1 MVIIRLIRRI
11 RLIRLIGPIRLIRQ
25 KTEQDKFFTLNIIKP
40 LNMKKTALMAALMLL
55 TVVTTNAAKKIYKPW
70 DNGRLVVSENQR
82 YIVHENGKPFFW
94 LGNTAWLLPERLN
107 RDEVGFFLS
116 KDREA
121 GYNVEQIQVLNAIP
135 TFNIYG
141 QQANDATFDF
151 SKFTKPGVY
160 GYWDHLDFIV
170 DVAAANGIYIAM
182 DCIWGSQINNMDVK
196 KAAAYGK
203 FLGERYKNKPNIIWM
218 IGGDIMGDK
227 KPEVWDALARAIRK
241 ADNGHIMTF
250 HPRGRTTSAWWYN
263 DREWMDFNMFQSG
276 HRRYG
281 QRNGDGDY
289 TIKDNTEEDNWIYVD
304 MSFEK
309 KPLRP
314 VIDGEPSYED
324 IPQGLHDFSAPRW
337 MDYDV
342 RRYAYWAVF
351 AGAFGHTYGHNSVMQ
366 FIRPGLGASFGAE
379 KPWWEAMKDPGYN
392 QMKYLKRLMLA
403 FPFTERIGDQ
413 SIIAGQNGERY
424 DRVIA
429 TRGNDYML
437 VYNYSGKPMKIDLT
451 KISGAKKNVWWM
463 NPADGKLTYLGEYDS
478 KVTEFTYDAAY
489 LRGSDRVLI
498 AVDAAKSYIEKGATV
513 IPEAE

>member
-1 MVIIRLIRRI
+1 MKYQKLI
-11 RLIRLIGPIRLIRQ
+11 
-25 KTEQDKFFTLNIIKP
+25 
-40 LNMKKTALMAALMLL
+40 AAALMLL
-55 TVVTTNAAKKIYKPW
+55 AVATTSVAGKIYKPW
-70 DNGRLVVSENQR
+70 SNGRLKVSANNR

-94 LGNTAWLLPERLN
+94 MGNTAWLLPERLN
-107 RDEVGFFLS
+107 RDEVEYFLQ
-116 KDREA
+116 KDRLA

-141 QQANDATFDF
+141 KQANDESFDF
-151 SKFTKPGVY
+151 GKFTKSGDY
-160 GYWDHLDFIV
+160 GYWEHLDYIV
-170 DVAAANGIYIAM
+170 DVAEANGIYIAM
-182 DCIWGSQINNMDVK
+182 DCIWGSMIDKMDVK
-196 KAAAYGK
+196 KAAALGK
-203 FLGERYKNKPNIIWM
+203 FLADRYKNKPNIIWL
-218 IGGDIMGDK
+218 IGGDIKGDK
-227 KPEVWDALARAIRK
+227 KPEVWDAMARAIRK
-241 ADNGHIMTF
+241 ADPGHIMTF
-250 HPRGRTTSAWWYN
+250 HPRGRTTSAWWFN

-289 TIKDNTEEDNWIYVD
+289 TIKDNTEEDNWRYVD

-309 KPLRP
+309 KPIKP

-366 FIRPGLGASFGAE
+366 FIRPGVIASFGAE
-379 KPWWEAMKDPGYN
+379 KPWWEAMEDPGYN
-392 QMKYLKRLMLA
+392 QMKYLKWLMLA
-403 FPFTERIGDQ
+403 FPYTDGQGDQ
-413 SIIAGQNGERY
+413 SCIAGNNGERY

-429 TRGNDYML
+429 FRGNDFML
-437 VYNYSGKPMKIDLT
+437 VYNYSGKPMSIDLG

-463 NPADGKLTYLGEYDS
+463 NPTDGTLTYLGEYDG

-498 AVDAAKSYIEKGATV
+498 AVDAAKSYIGKDDKKLKE
-513 IPEAE
+513 IQ

>member
-1 MVIIRLIRRI
+1 MRNKKILIIAVL
-11 RLIRLIGPIRLIRQ
+11 LLS
-25 KTEQDKFFTLNIIKP
+25 
-40 LNMKKTALMAALMLL
+40 ALA
-55 TVVTTNAAKKIYKPW
+55 VNAASKVYKPW
-70 DNGRLVVSENQR
+70 KNGRLKVSDNNL
-82 YIVHENGKPFFW
+82 YIVHENGTPFFW
-94 LGNTAWLLPERLN
+94 MGNTAWLLPERLN
-107 RDEVGFFLS
+107 REEAEYFLA
-116 KDREA
+116 KDRQA

-135 TFNIYG
+135 TFNVYG
-141 QQANDATFDF
+141 QQANDADF
-151 SKFTKPGVY
+151 NFAKYTKEGVY
-160 GYWDHLDFIV
+160 GYWDHLDYIV
-170 DVAAANGIYIAM
+170 NAAERNGIYIAM
-182 DCIWGSQINNMDVK
+182 DCIWGSMINQMDVK
-196 KAAAYGK
+196 KAAALRK
-203 FLGERYKNKPNIIWM
+203 FLGERYKDNPNIIWM
-218 IGGDIMGDK
+218 IGGDIMGNK
-227 KPEVWDALARAIRK
+227 KPEVWDALARAIK
-241 ADNGHIMTF
+241 KVDKNHIMTF

-289 TIKDNTEEDNWIYVD
+289 TIKDNTEEDNWTYVD

-337 MDYDV
+337 QDYDV

-351 AGAFGHTYGHNSVMQ
+351 AGCFGHTYGHNSVMQ

-379 KPWWEAMKDPGYN
+379 KPWWDAMKDPGYN
-392 QMKYLKRLMLA
+392 QMKYIKWLMLS
-403 FPFTERIGDQ
+403 FPFTERVADQ

-429 TRGNDYML
+429 TRGNDYLL
-437 VYNYSGKPMKIDLT
+437 VYNYSGKPMKIDLG

-463 NPADGKLTYLGEYDS
+463 NPSDGKLTYVGEFDS

-498 AVDAAKSYIEKGATV
+498 AVDASKNYINKTDTELAEKQ
-513 IPEAE
+513 

>member
-1 MVIIRLIRRI
+1 MKTKNLI
-11 RLIRLIGPIRLIRQ
+11 
-25 KTEQDKFFTLNIIKP
+25 FTLV
-40 LNMKKTALMAALMLL
+40 LLLVATAA
-55 TVVTTNAAKKIYKPW
+55 NAAGKVYKPW
-70 DNGRLVVSENQR
+70 SNGRLVVSENNR
-82 YIVHENGKPFFW
+82 YLIHENGAPFFW

-107 RDEVGFFLS
+107 RDEVAYFLTNERL
-116 KDREA
+116 K

-135 TFNIYG
+135 TFNVYG
-141 QQANDATFDF
+141 HAANNAEFDF
-151 SKFTKPGVY
+151 SKVSKPGVY
-160 GYWDHLDFIV
+160 GYWEHLDYIV
-170 DVAAANGIYIAM
+170 DVAEHNGIYIAM
-182 DCIWGSQINNMDVK
+182 DCIWGSQINAMDTK
-196 KAAAYGK
+196 KAAALGT
-203 FLGERYKNKPNIIWM
+203 FLAERYKDKPNIIWM
-218 IGGDIMGDK
+218 IGGDIMGDR
-227 KPEVWDALARAIRK
+227 KPEVWDAMARAIK
-241 ADNGHIMTF
+241 KIDKVHVMTF

-281 QRNGDGDY
+281 QRKGDGDY
-289 TIKDNTEEDNWIYVD
+289 TIKDNTEEDNWRYVD
-304 MSFEK
+304 MSLEK

-324 IPQGLHDFSAPRW
+324 IPQGLHDVNDPRW
-337 MDYDV
+337 QDYDV

-351 AGAFGHTYGHNSVMQ
+351 GGAFGHTYGHNSVMQ
-366 FIRPGLGASFGAE
+366 FIRPGLQASFGAE

-392 QMKYLKRLMLA
+392 QMKYLKWLMLS
-403 FPFTERIGDQ
+403 FPFTERIADQ

-429 TRGNDYML
+429 TRGNDYLL
-437 VYNYSGKPMKIDLT
+437 VYNYSGKPMSIDLA

-498 AVDAAKSYIEKGATV
+498 AVDSSKNYISKTDTQITEKQ
-513 IPEAE
+513 